1 MMLVGREVNEEGE
14 AKEVTFEEGKDV
26 AFFFECPFAECS
38 TFRQEDVNNAFQ
50 ELVAEVSRFKA
61 AGSKRAVTPTRA
73 EAKRVGF
80 RNRYTRMDSE
90 DLTFVQDGYEEDKQP
105 KIKTASLD
113 KVIERMTYEKYPCKL

>member
-1 MMLVGREVNEEGE
+1 MLVGREVKEEGE

-80 RNRYTRMDSE
+80 RFDHHNPLPPPLFLLFHIFTVPLS
-90 DLTFVQDGYEEDKQP
+90 
-105 KIKTASLD
+105 KTDIHELIAR
-113 KVIERMTYEKYPCKL
+113 I